1 MKGIVLAGGLGSRLY
16 PLTKV
21 TNKHLLPIYHK
32 PMIYYPIET
41 LVDAGVRDILIVTG
55 GKNAGEFL
63 RLLTTDAFFAWIRP
77 LSELIV
83 TIDEAGE
90 LDEGSKDKLASAV
103 RSAVEQLVAGPG
115 SQPLSEDFA
124 RHYWPLLSEDPEV
137 TMAHAGVKQAISG
150 WPKGGNGDEAR
161 LLHERHLLAEMV
173 KQRPRRR
180 H

>member
-1 MKGIVLAGGLGSRLY
+1 MDEKRDWTRVSQALIGLHRSLIEHARRNYEREHGAIAG
-16 PLTKV
+16 P
-21 TNKHLLPIYHK
+21 
-32 PMIYYPIET
+32 
-41 LVDAGVRDILIVTG
+41 A
-55 GKNAGEFL
+55 EFL

-83 TIDEAGE
+83 SIDEAGE

-103 RSAVEQLVAGPG
+103 RSSVEQLVAAPG
-115 SQPLSEDFA
+115 SEPLSEDFA
-124 RHYWPLLSEDPEV
+124 RHYWPLLSEDPQV

-161 LLHERHLLAEMV
+161 QLHERHLLAEMV

>member
-1 MKGIVLAGGLGSRLY
+1 MTEPRDWKPLSQALTGLHRSLIEHARRNYEREHGVIAG
-16 PLTKV
+16 P
-21 TNKHLLPIYHK
+21 
-32 PMIYYPIET
+32 
-41 LVDAGVRDILIVTG
+41 
-55 GKNAGEFL
+55 GEFL